1 MPVNGAD
8 QSHPTVPAPP
18 PPIENLGGPMELP
31 EDLKMKLREPLP
43 AAAVS
48 PNPQKP
54 GLSAIKVIYVV
65 ERLNDVFGLNGW
77 HVDNEMVER
86 PVERADLTL

>member
-8 QSHPTVPAPP
+8 QSHQMVQAPP
-18 PPIENLGGPMELP
+18 RPIENLGGPIELP
-31 EDLKMKLREPLP
+31 EDLKLKLREPLP